1 MLRNISKSF
10 LLFFLLILF
19 MSQGVFAGGSKET
32 GINADG
38 TSSVSNVKKAVAI
51 KWITVDENGNVE
63 RINASGTTNLVP
75 PLDAIGAEYVDASGN
90 VVLTEYFETDEVWL
104 GNWINYIS
112 SAMNQVVFRIAL
124 AIHPFP
130 NTMFSLYGLD
140 LGVTEAGTVSLT
152 MKPDAK
158 SFNNFE
164 TKQLLISN
172 QYYTT
177 PRTIKTESGTTT
189 DTYVPMAESRSKTA
203 DAPLQKQKWGL
214 VTMLF
219 VACFV
224 AEILFTAIFGYA
236 TGSSEEGGASLLKN
250 IAKKCAV
257 TLVLFVLVSALP
269 FLLEAFRYGL
279 FKIAYGFYGEVANE
293 YENELAANGYSRENL
308 VNDEGEVTNI
318 FELPGFFL
326 QSMKSFF
333 AKSGSSLVKNSL
345 SNYMAGST
353 GDGKDQSLLTHCVTW
368 VLSLIFRFVMF
379 VMILKCAIHIA
390 KNILEVYIL
399 LGLVMILTPF
409 AVFTP
414 MKTLGAK
421 CIMSLV
427 SNVIEC
433 FIILVIIL
441 TVIPAVKMTTV
452 SMLAM
457 INSLSSAGTY
467 KESIDYTAQNDSG
480 IFVDNPFGITENKL
494 NFIAGDGFVMA
505 ICSLG
510 SKGDKVAFTYSPQYP
525 EGNKSMTEIKR
536 AEGVKFEI
544 NFSEASIV
552 ADLVPGGK
560 VKVDAWDK
568 GLKAKI
574 SVKDG
579 KLYEGDNTS
588 SYDVF
593 KDSGLLKMIAT
604 SVWWYGGFVPAI
616 MKNETFNA
624 QRALGKAMTH
634 FWELNKTDNCA
645 NLEKELY
652 ALTMFNDNAPRYT
665 GQGYAQYQIKTCN
678 VQRNSS
684 GVGPYVMTAT
694 TDSVT
699 ALMFLQFTLIFMSMF
714 LPCYFVQQSTHI
726 TNSLLNG
733 TAGLE
738 SLANATSDVIGRTS
752 RGIQRAAG
760 GLVSGIGNI
769 ARGINTHNSNT
780 SQTSQANAAQRTA
793 DATSAMLDMMRQGN
807 GNNSSS

>member
-1 MLRNISKSF
+1 MLRNISKPV
-10 LLFFLLILF
+10 LLFFLLVLLV
-19 MSQGVFAGGSKET
+19 SQGVFANGAKET
-32 GINADG
+32 GMNANG
-38 TSSVSNVKKAVAI
+38 TSSVENVKKAVAV
-51 KWITVDENGNVE
+51 KWISVDENGNIE
-63 RINASGTTNLVP
+63 KIDETGTTNLVP
-75 PLDAIGAEYVDASGN
+75 PLNAIGVEYIDASGN

-104 GNWINYIS
+104 GNWINYIA

-130 NTMFSLYGLD
+130 NTMFSLYGLN
-140 LGVTEAGTVSLT
+140 LGVTKAGTVSLA

-158 SFNNFE
+158 SFNTFE

-177 PRTIKTESGTTT
+177 SRTVKTEAGTTT
-189 DTYVPMAESRSKTA
+189 DTYVPMAESRAT
-203 DAPLQKQKWGL
+203 DAPLQKQKWSL

-279 FKIAYGFYGEVANE
+279 FKIAYGFYGEVANG
-293 YENELAANGYSRENL
+293 YENELAARGYSRENL
-308 VNDEGEVTNI
+308 VNDAGEVTNI

-333 AKSGSSLVKNSL
+333 AKSGSSLIKNSL

-353 GDGKDQSLLTHCVTW
+353 GEGKSQSLITYCLTW
-368 VLSLIFRFVMF
+368 LLSLIFRFVMF

-433 FIILVIIL
+433 FIILVVIL
-441 TVIPAVKMTTV
+441 TVIPAVKMSTV
-452 SMLAM
+452 SMIAM
-457 INSLSSAGTY
+457 TNSLSKAGTY
-467 KESIDYTAQNDSG
+467 KASIDYTTIVSNGPVGD
-480 IFVDNPFGITENKL
+480 ENKL
-494 NFIAGDGFVMA
+494 NFIAANDFVMA
-505 ICSLG
+505 ICTLG
-510 SKGDKVAFTYSPQYP
+510 TKGDKIAFTYSPQYP

-544 NFSEASIV
+544 NFSEVSTV
-552 ADLVPGGK
+552 KELVSGGK

-568 GLKAKI
+568 GLQAKI

-579 KLYEGDNTS
+579 KLYEGDNKEN
-588 SYDVF
+588 YDVF
-593 KDSGLLKMIAT
+593 KNSSLLKMIAN
-604 SVWWYGGFVPAI
+604 SVWCDGGFNAGVMGENFDAQNALDNTT
-616 MKNETFNA
+616 KYFRALNET
-624 QRALGKAMTH
+624 
-634 FWELNKTDNCA
+634 DNYES
-645 NLEKELY
+645 LERELY
-652 ALTMFNDNAPRYT
+652 ALTMIDDDAKRVYNQYSQYIVYT
-665 GQGYAQYQIKTCN
+665 CDVTNISDPK
-678 VQRNSS
+678 
-684 GVGPYVMTAT
+684 PYVMTAT
-694 TDSVT
+694 TENVT

-738 SLANATSDVIGRTS
+738 SLANATSDVIGKTS

-760 GLVSGIGNI
+760 GLVSGVGNI

-780 SQTSQANAAQRTA
+780 SQASQANAAQRTA

>member
-1 MLRNISKSF
+1 MQGKMWKTF
-10 LLFFLLILF
+10 LLFFLLILLV
-19 MSQGVFAGGSKET
+19 SQGVFAGGSKET

-38 TSSVSNVKKAVAI
+38 TSSVSNVKKAVSL

-63 RINASGTTNLVP
+63 RIDASGTTNQVP
-75 PLDAIGAEYVDASGN
+75 PLDAVGAEYLDSNGK

-112 SAMNQVVFRIAL
+112 NAMNQVVFRIAL

-130 NTMFSLYGLD
+130 NTMFNLYNLN
-140 LGVTEAGTVSLT
+140 LYLSAAGTVDLV
-152 MKPDAK
+152 MNPDSEK
-158 SFNNFE
+158 FNNFK
-164 TKQLLISN
+164 TDKLLISN
-172 QYYTT
+172 QYYTAT
-177 PRTIKTESGTTT
+177 SREIKTQTGMTT
-189 DTYVPMAESRSKTA
+189 DAYVPMAENNDNTK
-203 DAPLQKQKWGL
+203 DAPLQKQKWSL

-279 FKIAYGFYGEVANE
+279 FKIAYGFYGEAANG
-293 YENELAANGYSRENL
+293 YEQELAAGGYSRENL
-308 VNDEGEVTNI
+308 VNDAGEVTNI

-333 AKSGSSLVKNSL
+333 AKSGSSLIKNSL

-353 GDGKDQSLLTHCVTW
+353 GEGKSQSLITYCLTW
-368 VLSLIFRFVMF
+368 LLSLIFRFVMF

-427 SNVIEC
+427 SNVVEC
-433 FIILVIIL
+433 FIILVVIL

-457 INSLSSAGTY
+457 INNLSSAGTY
-467 KESIDYTAQNDSG
+467 MESIDYTIQYPNEG
-480 IFVDNPFGITENKL
+480 VETEQKL

-505 ICSLG
+505 ICTLG
-510 SKGDKVAFTYSPQYP
+510 SKGDKIAFTYSPQYP
-525 EGNKSMTEIKR
+525 TGNESMTEIKR

-544 NFSEASIV
+544 NFSEASHV
-552 ADLVPGGK
+552 EDLNPEKTEK
-560 VKVDAWDK
+560 VKVDVW
-568 GLKAKI
+568 
-574 SVKDG
+574 
-579 KLYEGDNTS
+579 
-588 SYDVF
+588 
-593 KDSGLLKMIAT
+593 DSGLKEKIQVKNGWLFNDDNSLGYNVFKNNGMLRMIAV
-604 SVWWYGGFVPAI
+604 SLWNNGFRTMESESFDA
-616 MKNETFNA
+616 KD
-624 QRALGKAMTH
+624 ALGKAITY
-634 FWELNKTDNCA
+634 FWTNNARDNFV
-645 NLEKELY
+645 NLRMELY
-652 ALTMFNDNAPRYT
+652 SLAVIMEGSTNRTEINA
-665 GQGYAQYQIKTCN
+665 QGCPSVERKGP
-678 VQRNSS
+678 

-694 TDSVT
+694 TEQAT

-752 RGIQRAAG
+752 RGIQRVAG
-760 GLVSGIGNI
+760 GLVSGVGNI

-780 SQTSQANAAQRTA
+780 SQASQANAAQRTA

>member
-1 MLRNISKSF
+1 MLRNISKLV
-10 LLFFLLILF
+10 LLFFLLLLLV
-19 MSQGVFAGGSKET
+19 SQGVFANGSKET
-32 GINADG
+32 GINANG
-38 TSSVSNVKKAVAI
+38 TSSVANVKKAVSL
-51 KWITVDENGNVE
+51 KWITVDENGNVNKIDE
-63 RINASGTTNLVP
+63 KGTTNLVP

-124 AIHPFP
+124 ALHPFP

-140 LGVTEAGTVSLT
+140 LGVTAAGTVSLT
-152 MKPDAK
+152 MKPDAD
-158 SFNNFE
+158 SFNDFNI
-164 TKQLLISN
+164 KQLLISN

-177 PRTIKTESGTTT
+177 SRAIKTADGMQGG
-189 DTYVPMAESRSKTA
+189 YVPMAESNSST
-203 DAPLQKQKWGL
+203 DPSPLQKQKWSL

-219 VACFV
+219 VSCFV
-224 AEILFTAIFGYA
+224 AEILFTAIYGYA

-279 FKIAYGFYGEVANE
+279 FKIAYGFYGEAANG
-293 YENELAANGYSRENL
+293 YENELAARGYSRENL
-308 VNDEGEVTNI
+308 VNDAGEVTNI

-333 AKSGSSLVKNSL
+333 AKSGSSLIKNSL

-353 GDGKDQSLLTHCVTW
+353 GEGKSQSLITHCVTW
-368 VLSLIFRFVMF
+368 ILSLIFRFVMF

-421 CIMSLV
+421 CIMSLI

-433 FIILVIIL
+433 FIILVVSV
-441 TVIPAVKMTTV
+441 TGIPAVDMTTV

-457 INSLSSAGTY
+457 ITTRSSARTY
-467 KESIDYTAQNDSG
+467 KEWTYYTTIISDPWGTN
-480 IFVDNPFGITENKL
+480 NKR
-494 NFIAGDGFVMA
+494 NFIAANDFVMA

-510 SKGDKVAFTYSPQYP
+510 TKGDKVAFTYSPLYP

-544 NFSEASIV
+544 NFSEVSTV
-552 ADLVPGGK
+552 EELVSGGK

-568 GLKAKI
+568 GLEAKI

-579 KLYEGDNTS
+579 KLYEGDNKK
-588 SYDVF
+588 SYDIF
-593 KDSGLLKMIAT
+593 KNSSLLKMIAT
-604 SVWWYGGFVPAI
+604 SVWEGGFKKDVMGEDFQTQA
-616 MKNETFNA
+616 
-624 QRALGKAMTH
+624 ALEKATKY
-634 FWELNKTDNCA
+634 FWLLNDTDN
-645 NLEKELY
+645 NDSLERELY
-652 ALTMFNDNAPRYT
+652 ALTMIDDDARRVYT
-665 GQGYAQYQIKTCN
+665 QYSQYIVYTCN
-678 VQRNSS
+678 IKKTSDVA
-684 GVGPYVMTAT
+684 PYVMTAT

-760 GLVSGIGNI
+760 GLVSGVGNI

-780 SQTSQANAAQRTA
+780 SQASQANAAQRTA

>member
-1 MLRNISKSF
+1 MPRNISKTV

-19 MSQGVFAGGSKET
+19 VSQGVFAGGAKET
-32 GINADG
+32 GFNADG
-38 TSSVSNVKKAVAI
+38 TSSVANVKKAVAI
-51 KWITVDENGNVE
+51 KWITMDENGNVNKIDE
-63 RINASGTTNLVP
+63 EGTTNLVP

-140 LGVTEAGTVSLT
+140 LGVTAAGTVSLT

-158 SFNNFE
+158 SFNDFNI
-164 TKQLLISN
+164 KQLLISN

-177 PRTIKTESGTTT
+177 DRTVKTEGGTTT

-203 DAPLQKQKWGL
+203 DAPAPLQKQKWSL

-279 FKIAYGFYGEVANE
+279 FKIAYVFYGEAANE
-293 YENELAANGYSRENL
+293 YENELAAGGYSRENL
-308 VNDEGEVTNI
+308 VNDAGEVTNI

-353 GDGKDQSLLTHCVTW
+353 AEGKSQSLITHCVTW
-368 VLSLIFRFVMF
+368 ILSLIFRFVMF

-421 CIMSLV
+421 CIMSLI

-457 INSLSSAGTY
+457 INNLSSAGTY
-467 KESIDYTAQNDSG
+467 KESIDYTTMGSNYPIGD
-480 IFVDNPFGITENKL
+480 ENKL

-544 NFSEASIV
+544 NFSEASMV
-552 ADLVPGGK
+552 EHLVSGPGGK

-579 KLYEGDNTS
+579 KLYEGDNTT

-604 SVWWYGGFVPAI
+604 SVWWYGGFVPEN
-616 MKNETFNA
+616 MKSETFNV
-624 QRALGKAMTH
+624 QDALRKSMTH
-634 FWELNKTDNCA
+634 FWELNKIDNRA

-652 ALTMFNDNAPRYT
+652 ALTMFNDNAPQYT
-665 GQGYAQYQIKTCN
+665 SQSYAQYKIKTCN
-678 VQRNSS
+678 VQRNSP

-760 GLVSGIGNI
+760 GLVSGVGNI

-780 SQTSQANAAQRTA
+780 SQASQANAAQRTA

>member
-1 MLRNISKSF
+1 MLRNISKPV

-19 MSQGVFAGGSKET
+19 VSQGIFAGGSKET
-32 GINADG
+32 GINANG
-38 TSSVSNVKKAVAI
+38 TSSVANVKKAVSL
-51 KWITVDENGNVE
+51 KWITVDENGNVNKIDE
-63 RINASGTTNLVP
+63 KGTTNLVP

-124 AIHPFP
+124 ALHPFP

-140 LGVTEAGTVSLT
+140 LGVTAAGTVSLT

-177 PRTIKTESGTTT
+177 SRDIKTADGMQGG
-189 DTYVPMAESRSKTA
+189 YVPMAESNSST
-203 DAPLQKQKWGL
+203 DPSPLQKQKWSL

-219 VACFV
+219 VSCFV
-224 AEILFTAIFGYA
+224 AEILFTAIYGYA

-279 FKIAYGFYGEVANE
+279 FKIAYGFYGEAANG
-293 YENELAANGYSRENL
+293 YENELAKNGYSRENL
-308 VNDEGEVTNI
+308 VNDVGEVTNI

-333 AKSGSSLVKNSL
+333 AKSGSSLIKNSL

-353 GDGKDQSLLTHCVTW
+353 GEGKSQSLITHCVTW
-368 VLSLIFRFVMF
+368 ILSLIFRFVMF

-467 KESIDYTAQNDSG
+467 KESTDYTTIISDPVGTN
-480 IFVDNPFGITENKL
+480 NKL
-494 NFIAGDGFVMA
+494 NFIAANDFVMA

-510 SKGDKVAFTYSPQYP
+510 TKGDKIAFTYSPLYP

-544 NFSEASIV
+544 NFSEVSTV
-552 ADLVPGGK
+552 EELVSGGK

-568 GLKAKI
+568 GLEAKI

-579 KLYEGDNTS
+579 KLYEGDNKK
-588 SYDVF
+588 SYDIF
-593 KDSGLLKMIAT
+593 KNSSLLKMIAT
-604 SVWWYGGFVPAI
+604 SVWEGGFKKDVMGEDFKTQA
-616 MKNETFNA
+616 
-624 QRALGKAMTH
+624 ALEKATKY
-634 FWELNKTDNCA
+634 FWLLNDTDN
-645 NLEKELY
+645 NDSLERELY
-652 ALTMFNDNAPRYT
+652 ALTMIDDDARRVYT
-665 GQGYAQYQIKTCN
+665 QYSQYIVYTCN
-678 VQRNSS
+678 IKKTSDVA
-684 GVGPYVMTAT
+684 PYVMTAT

-760 GLVSGIGNI
+760 GLVSGVGNI

-780 SQTSQANAAQRTA
+780 SQASQANAAQRTA

>member
-19 MSQGVFAGGSKET
+19 VSQGVFAGGSKET

-51 KWITVDENGNVE
+51 KWISVDENGNV
-63 RINASGTTNLVP
+63 IKTDASGTTNLVP

-140 LGVTEAGTVSLT
+140 LGVTDAGTVSLT
-152 MKPDAK
+152 MKPDAN
-158 SFNNFE
+158 SFNNFN

-177 PRTIKTESGTTT
+177 DRAVQTKSGMTGG
-189 DTYVPMAESRSKTA
+189 YVPMAEDSSSTT
-203 DAPLQKQKWGL
+203 DARLQKQKWSL

-279 FKIAYGFYGEVANE
+279 FKIAYAFYGEVANG

-333 AKSGSSLVKNSL
+333 AKSGSSLIKNSL
-345 SNYMAGST
+345 SNYMEGST
-353 GDGKDQSLLTHCVTW
+353 GEGKSQSLITHCVTW
-368 VLSLIFRFVMF
+368 ILSLIFRFVMF

-421 CIMSLV
+421 CIMSLI

-467 KESIDYTAQNDSG
+467 KESIDYTAQNDFG

-544 NFSEASIV
+544 NFSGASMV
-552 ADLVPGGK
+552 EELVPDN

-579 KLYEGDNTS
+579 KLYEGDSTS

-604 SVWWYGGFVPAI
+604 SVWWNGGFVPEI
-616 MKNETFNA
+616 MKNETFKV
-624 QRALGKAMTH
+624 QDALKNAMTH

-738 SLANATSDVIGRTS
+738 SLANATSDVIGKTS

-760 GLVSGIGNI
+760 AGVSLIGNI
-769 ARGINTHNSNT
+769 ARGVNNHNQNTT
-780 SQTSQANAAQRTA
+780 QAAQANAAQRTA

>member
-1 MLRNISKSF
+1 MLRNISKPV

-19 MSQGVFAGGSKET
+19 VSQGVFAGGSKET
-32 GINADG
+32 GINANG
-38 TSSVSNVKKAVAI
+38 TSSVANVKKAVSL
-51 KWITVDENGNVE
+51 KWITVDENGNVNKIDE
-63 RINASGTTNLVP
+63 KSTTNLVP

-124 AIHPFP
+124 ALHPFP

-140 LGVTEAGTVSLT
+140 LGVTAAGTVSLT

-177 PRTIKTESGTTT
+177 SRDIKTADGMQGG
-189 DTYVPMAESRSKTA
+189 YVPMAESNSST
-203 DAPLQKQKWGL
+203 DPSPLQKQKWSL

-219 VACFV
+219 VSCFV
-224 AEILFTAIFGYA
+224 AEILFTAIYGYA

-279 FKIAYGFYGEVANE
+279 FKIAYGFYGEAANG
-293 YENELAANGYSRENL
+293 YENELTKNGYSRENL
-308 VNDEGEVTNI
+308 VNDVGEVTNI

-333 AKSGSSLVKNSL
+333 AKSGSSLIKNSL

-353 GDGKDQSLLTHCVTW
+353 GEGKSQSLITHCVTW
-368 VLSLIFRFVMF
+368 ILSLIFRFVMF

-421 CIMSLV
+421 CIMSLI

-467 KESIDYTAQNDSG
+467 KESIDYTTMGSNYPIGD
-480 IFVDNPFGITENKL
+480 ENKL

-544 NFSEASIV
+544 NFSEASMV
-552 ADLVPGGK
+552 EDLVPGGK

-604 SVWWYGGFVPAI
+604 SVWWYGGFVPGI
-616 MKNETFNA
+616 MKNETFNV
-624 QRALGKAMTH
+624 QTALGKAMTH

-652 ALTMFNDNAPRYT
+652 ALTMFNDNAPKYT
-665 GQGYAQYQIKTCN
+665 SQSYAQYKIKTCN

-684 GVGPYVMTAT
+684 GVKEYVMTAT

-760 GLVSGIGNI
+760 GLVSGVGNI

-780 SQTSQANAAQRTA
+780 SQASQANAAQRTA

>member
-1 MLRNISKSF
+1 MLRNISKPV

-19 MSQGVFAGGSKET
+19 VSQGIFAGGSKET
-32 GINADG
+32 GINANG
-38 TSSVSNVKKAVAI
+38 TSSVANVKKAVSL
-51 KWITVDENGNVE
+51 KWITVDENGNVNKIDE
-63 RINASGTTNLVP
+63 KGTTNLVP

-124 AIHPFP
+124 ALHPFP

-140 LGVTEAGTVSLT
+140 LGVTAAGTVSLT

-177 PRTIKTESGTTT
+177 SRDIKTADGMQGG
-189 DTYVPMAESRSKTA
+189 YVPMAESNSST
-203 DAPLQKQKWGL
+203 DPSPLQKQKWSL

-219 VACFV
+219 VSCFV
-224 AEILFTAIFGYA
+224 AEILFTAIYGYA

-279 FKIAYGFYGEVANE
+279 FKIAYGFYGEAANG
-293 YENELAANGYSRENL
+293 YENELAKNGYSRENL
-308 VNDEGEVTNI
+308 VNDVGEVTNI

-333 AKSGSSLVKNSL
+333 AKSGSSLIKNSL

-353 GDGKDQSLLTHCVTW
+353 GEGKSQSLITHCVTW
-368 VLSLIFRFVMF
+368 ILSLIFRFVMF

-467 KESIDYTAQNDSG
+467 KESTDYTTIISDPVGTN
-480 IFVDNPFGITENKL
+480 NKL
-494 NFIAGDGFVMA
+494 NFIAANDFVMA

-510 SKGDKVAFTYSPQYP
+510 TKGDKIAFTYSPLYP

-544 NFSEASIV
+544 NFSEVSTV
-552 ADLVPGGK
+552 EELVSGGK

-568 GLKAKI
+568 GLEAKI

-579 KLYEGDNTS
+579 KLYEGDNKK
-588 SYDVF
+588 SYDIF
-593 KDSGLLKMIAT
+593 KNSSLLKMIAT
-604 SVWWYGGFVPAI
+604 SVWEGGFKKDVMGEDFKTQA
-616 MKNETFNA
+616 
-624 QRALGKAMTH
+624 ALEKATKY
-634 FWELNKTDNCA
+634 FWLLNDTDN
-645 NLEKELY
+645 NDSLERELY
-652 ALTMFNDNAPRYT
+652 ALTMIDDDARRVYT
-665 GQGYAQYQIKTCN
+665 QYSQYIVYTCN
-678 VQRNSS
+678 IKKTSDVA
-684 GVGPYVMTAT
+684 PYVMTAT

-738 SLANATSDVIGRTS
+738 SLANATSDVIGKTS

-760 GLVSGIGNI
+760 GLVSGVGNI

-780 SQTSQANAAQRTA
+780 SQASQANAAQRTA

>member
-1 MLRNISKSF
+1 MLRNISKPV
-10 LLFFLLILF
+10 LLFFLLVLLV
-19 MSQGVFAGGSKET
+19 SQGVFANGAKET
-32 GINADG
+32 GMNANG
-38 TSSVSNVKKAVAI
+38 TSSVENVKKAVSL

-63 RINASGTTNLVP
+63 RIDASGTTNQVP

-140 LGVTEAGTVSLT
+140 LGVTDAGTVSLT

-158 SFNNFE
+158 SFNKFE

-172 QYYTT
+172 QYYDTS
-177 PRTIKTESGTTT
+177 RAIKTADGMQGG
-189 DTYVPMAESRSKTA
+189 YVPMAESNSSTA
-203 DAPLQKQKWGL
+203 PSPLQKQKWSL

-219 VACFV
+219 VSCFV
-224 AEILFTAIFGYA
+224 AEILFTAIYGYA

-279 FKIAYGFYGEVANE
+279 FKIAYVFYGEAANG
-293 YENELAANGYSRENL
+293 YENELAARGYSRENL
-308 VNDEGEVTNI
+308 VNDVGEVTNI

-333 AKSGSSLVKNSL
+333 AKSGSSLIKNSL

-353 GDGKDQSLLTHCVTW
+353 GEGKSQSLITHCVTW
-368 VLSLIFRFVMF
+368 ILSLIFRFVMF

-457 INSLSSAGTY
+457 INSLSSVGTY

-544 NFSEASIV
+544 NFSGASSV
-552 ADLVPGGK
+552 DDLVPGGK
-560 VKVDAWDK
+560 VNVDAWDK

-604 SVWWYGGFVPAI
+604 SVWYYGGFVPEI
-616 MKNETFNA
+616 MKNETFNV
-624 QRALGKAMTH
+624 QDALKNAMTH

-752 RGIQRAAG
+752 RGIQRAAS
-760 GLVSGIGNI
+760 GLVSGVGNI

-780 SQTSQANAAQRTA
+780 SQASQANAAQRTA

>member
-1 MLRNISKSF
+1 MLRNISKPV

-19 MSQGVFAGGSKET
+19 VSQGVFAGGSKET
-32 GINADG
+32 GINANG
-38 TSSVSNVKKAVAI
+38 TSSVANVKKAVSL
-51 KWITVDENGNVE
+51 KWITVDGNGNVNKIDE
-63 RINASGTTNLVP
+63 KGTTNLVP

-124 AIHPFP
+124 ALHPFP

-140 LGVTEAGTVSLT
+140 LGVTAAGTVSLT

-177 PRTIKTESGTTT
+177 SRAIKTADGMQGG
-189 DTYVPMAESRSKTA
+189 YVPMAESNSST
-203 DAPLQKQKWGL
+203 DPSPLQKQKWSL

-219 VACFV
+219 VSCFV
-224 AEILFTAIFGYA
+224 AEILFTAIYGYA

-279 FKIAYGFYGEVANE
+279 FKIAYGFYGEAANG
-293 YENELAANGYSRENL
+293 YENELAARGYSRENL
-308 VNDEGEVTNI
+308 VNDAGEVTNI

-333 AKSGSSLVKNSL
+333 AKSGSSLIKNSL

-353 GDGKDQSLLTHCVTW
+353 GEGKSQSLITHCVTW
-368 VLSLIFRFVMF
+368 ILSLIFRFVMF

-421 CIMSLV
+421 CIMSLI

-467 KESIDYTAQNDSG
+467 KESIDYTTMVSNYPIGD
-480 IFVDNPFGITENKL
+480 ENKL

-544 NFSEASIV
+544 NFSEASMV
-552 ADLVPGGK
+552 EDLVPGGK

-604 SVWWYGGFVPAI
+604 SVWWYGGFVPGI
-616 MKNETFNA
+616 MKNETFNV
-624 QRALGKAMTH
+624 QTALGKAMTH
-634 FWELNKTDNCA
+634 FWELNETDNCA

-652 ALTMFNDNAPRYT
+652 ALTMFNDNAPKYT
-665 GQGYAQYQIKTCN
+665 SQSYAQYKIKTCN

-684 GVGPYVMTAT
+684 GVKEYVMTAT

-760 GLVSGIGNI
+760 GLVSGVGNI

-780 SQTSQANAAQRTA
+780 SQASQANAAQRTA

>member
-1 MLRNISKSF
+1 MLRNISKPV

-19 MSQGVFAGGSKET
+19 VSQGVFAGGSKET
-32 GINADG
+32 GINANG
-38 TSSVSNVKKAVAI
+38 TSSVANVKKAVSL
-51 KWITVDENGNVE
+51 KWITVDENGNVNKIDE
-63 RINASGTTNLVP
+63 KGTTNLVP

-104 GNWINYIS
+104 GNWINYLS

-124 AIHPFP
+124 ALHPFP

-140 LGVTEAGTVSLT
+140 LGVTAAGTVSLT

-177 PRTIKTESGTTT
+177 SRDIKTADGMQGG
-189 DTYVPMAESRSKTA
+189 YVPMAESNSST
-203 DAPLQKQKWGL
+203 DPSPLQKQKWSL

-219 VACFV
+219 VSCFV
-224 AEILFTAIFGYA
+224 AEILFTAIYGYA

-279 FKIAYGFYGEVANE
+279 FKIAYGFYGEAANG
-293 YENELAANGYSRENL
+293 YENELAKNGYSRENL
-308 VNDEGEVTNI
+308 VNDVGEVTNI

-333 AKSGSSLVKNSL
+333 AKSGSSLIKNSL

-353 GDGKDQSLLTHCVTW
+353 GEEKSQSLITHCVTW
-368 VLSLIFRFVMF
+368 ILSLIFRFVMF

-433 FIILVIIL
+433 FIILVVIL

-467 KESIDYTAQNDSG
+467 KESTDYTTIISDPLGTN
-480 IFVDNPFGITENKL
+480 NKL
-494 NFIAGDGFVMA
+494 NFIAANDFVMA

-510 SKGDKVAFTYSPQYP
+510 TKGDKVAFTYSPLYP

-544 NFSEASIV
+544 NFSEVSTV
-552 ADLVPGGK
+552 EELVSGGK

-568 GLKAKI
+568 GLEAKI

-579 KLYEGDNTS
+579 KLYEGDNKK
-588 SYDVF
+588 SYDIF
-593 KDSGLLKMIAT
+593 KNSSLLKMIAT
-604 SVWWYGGFVPAI
+604 SVWEGGFKKDVMGEDFKTQA
-616 MKNETFNA
+616 
-624 QRALGKAMTH
+624 ALEEATKY
-634 FWELNKTDNCA
+634 FWLLNDTDNND
-645 NLEKELY
+645 NLERELY
-652 ALTMFNDNAPRYT
+652 ALTMIDDDARRVYT
-665 GQGYAQYQIKTCN
+665 QYSQYIVYTCN
-678 VQRNSS
+678 IKKTSDVA
-684 GVGPYVMTAT
+684 PYVMTAT

-760 GLVSGIGNI
+760 GLVSGVGNI

-780 SQTSQANAAQRTA
+780 SQASQANAAQRTA

>member
-1 MLRNISKSF
+1 MLRNISKPV

-19 MSQGVFAGGSKET
+19 VSQGVFAGGSKET

-51 KWITVDENGNVE
+51 KWISVDENGNVNK
-63 RINASGTTNLVP
+63 INEEGTTNLVP

-90 VVLTEYFETDEVWL
+90 IVLTEYFETDEVWL

-124 AIHPFP
+124 AIHHFP

-140 LGVTEAGTVSLT
+140 LGVTAAGTVSLT
-152 MKPDAK
+152 MKPDAD
-158 SFNNFE
+158 SFNDFNI
-164 TKQLLISN
+164 KQLLISN

-177 PRTIKTESGTTT
+177 SRAIKTADDMQGG
-189 DTYVPMAESRSKTA
+189 YVPMAESNSST
-203 DAPLQKQKWGL
+203 DPSPLQKQKWSL

-219 VACFV
+219 VSCFV
-224 AEILFTAIFGYA
+224 AEILFTAIYGYA

-279 FKIAYGFYGEVANE
+279 FKIAYGFYGEAANG
-293 YENELAANGYSRENL
+293 YENELAARGYSRENL
-308 VNDEGEVTNI
+308 VNDAGEVTNI

-333 AKSGSSLVKNSL
+333 AKSGSSLIKNSL

-353 GDGKDQSLLTHCVTW
+353 GEGKSQSLITHCVTW
-368 VLSLIFRFVMF
+368 ILSLIFRFVMF

-421 CIMSLV
+421 CIMSLI

-467 KESIDYTAQNDSG
+467 KESIDYTTMGSNYPIGD
-480 IFVDNPFGITENKL
+480 ENKL

-510 SKGDKVAFTYSPQYP
+510 SKGDKIAFTYSPQYP

-544 NFSEASIV
+544 NFSEASMV
-552 ADLVPGGK
+552 EDLVPGGK

-604 SVWWYGGFVPAI
+604 SVWWYGGFVPGI
-616 MKNETFNA
+616 MKNETFNV
-624 QRALGKAMTH
+624 QTALGKAMTH
-634 FWELNKTDNCA
+634 FWELNETDNCA

-652 ALTMFNDNAPRYT
+652 ALTMFNDNAPKYT
-665 GQGYAQYQIKTCN
+665 SQSYAQYKIKTCN

-684 GVGPYVMTAT
+684 GVKEYVMTAT

-760 GLVSGIGNI
+760 GLVSGVGNI

-780 SQTSQANAAQRTA
+780 SQASQANAAQRTA

>member
-1 MLRNISKSF
+1 MLRNISKPV

-19 MSQGVFAGGSKET
+19 VSQGVFAGGSKET

-51 KWITVDENGNVE
+51 KWISVDENGNVNK
-63 RINASGTTNLVP
+63 INEEGTTNLVP

-90 VVLTEYFETDEVWL
+90 IVLTEYFETDEVWL

-140 LGVTEAGTVSLT
+140 LGVTAAGTVSLT
-152 MKPDAK
+152 MKPDAD
-158 SFNNFE
+158 SFNDFNI
-164 TKQLLISN
+164 KQLLISN

-177 PRTIKTESGTTT
+177 SRAIKTADGMQGG
-189 DTYVPMAESRSKTA
+189 YVPMAESNSST
-203 DAPLQKQKWGL
+203 DQSPLQKQKWSL

-219 VACFV
+219 VSCFV
-224 AEILFTAIFGYA
+224 AEILFTAIYGYA

-279 FKIAYGFYGEVANE
+279 FKIAYGFYGEAANG
-293 YENELAANGYSRENL
+293 YENELAARGYSRENL
-308 VNDEGEVTNI
+308 VNDAGEVTNI

-333 AKSGSSLVKNSL
+333 AKSGSSLIKNSL

-353 GDGKDQSLLTHCVTW
+353 GEGKSQSLITHCVTW
-368 VLSLIFRFVMF
+368 ILSLIFRFVMF

-421 CIMSLV
+421 CIMSLI

-467 KESIDYTAQNDSG
+467 KESIDYTTMVSNDPIG
-480 IFVDNPFGITENKL
+480 DENKL

-544 NFSEASIV
+544 NFSEASMV
-552 ADLVPGGK
+552 EDLVPGGK
-560 VKVDAWDK
+560 VNVDAWDK

-604 SVWWYGGFVPAI
+604 SVWWYGGFVPEI
-616 MKNETFNA
+616 MKNETFNV
-624 QRALGKAMTH
+624 QTALGKAMTH
-634 FWELNKTDNCA
+634 FWELNETDNCA

-652 ALTMFNDNAPRYT
+652 ALTMFNDNAPKYT
-665 GQGYAQYQIKTCN
+665 SQSYAQYKIKTCN

-684 GVGPYVMTAT
+684 GVKEYVMTAT

-760 GLVSGIGNI
+760 GLVSGVGNI

-780 SQTSQANAAQRTA
+780 SQASQANAAQRTA

>member
-1 MLRNISKSF
+1 MLRNISKPV

-19 MSQGVFAGGSKET
+19 VSQGVFAGGSKET

-51 KWITVDENGNVE
+51 KWISVDENGNVNK
-63 RINASGTTNLVP
+63 INEEGTTNLVP

-90 VVLTEYFETDEVWL
+90 IVLTEYFETDEVWL

-140 LGVTEAGTVSLT
+140 LGVTAAGTVSLT
-152 MKPDAK
+152 MKPDAD
-158 SFNNFE
+158 SFNDFNI
-164 TKQLLISN
+164 KQLLISN

-177 PRTIKTESGTTT
+177 SRAIKTADDMQGG
-189 DTYVPMAESRSKTA
+189 YVPMAESNSST
-203 DAPLQKQKWGL
+203 DPSPLQKQKWSL

-219 VACFV
+219 VSCFV
-224 AEILFTAIFGYA
+224 AEILFTAIYGYA

-279 FKIAYGFYGEVANE
+279 FKIAYGFYGEAANG
-293 YENELAANGYSRENL
+293 YENELTARGYSRENL
-308 VNDEGEVTNI
+308 VNDAGEVTNI

-333 AKSGSSLVKNSL
+333 AKSGSSLIKNSL

-353 GDGKDQSLLTHCVTW
+353 GEGKSQSLITHCVTW
-368 VLSLIFRFVMF
+368 ILSLIFRFVMF

-421 CIMSLV
+421 CIMSLI

-467 KESIDYTAQNDSG
+467 KESIDYTTMGSNYPIGD
-480 IFVDNPFGITENKL
+480 ENKL

-510 SKGDKVAFTYSPQYP
+510 SKGDKIAFTYSPQYP

-544 NFSEASIV
+544 NFSEASMV
-552 ADLVPGGK
+552 EDLVPGGK

-604 SVWWYGGFVPAI
+604 SVWWYGGFVPGI
-616 MKNETFNA
+616 MKNETFNV
-624 QRALGKAMTH
+624 QTALGKAMTH
-634 FWELNKTDNCA
+634 FWELNETDNCA

-652 ALTMFNDNAPRYT
+652 ALTMFNDNAPKYT
-665 GQGYAQYQIKTCN
+665 SQSYAQYKIKTCN

-684 GVGPYVMTAT
+684 GVKEYVMTAT

-760 GLVSGIGNI
+760 GLVSGVGNI

-780 SQTSQANAAQRTA
+780 SQASQANAAQRTA

>member
-1 MLRNISKSF
+1 MLRNISKPV

-19 MSQGVFAGGSKET
+19 VSQGVFAGGSKET

-51 KWITVDENGNVE
+51 KWISVDENGNVNK
-63 RINASGTTNLVP
+63 INEEGTTNLVP

-90 VVLTEYFETDEVWL
+90 IVLTEYFETDEVWL

-140 LGVTEAGTVSLT
+140 LGVTAAGTVSLT
-152 MKPDAK
+152 MKPDAD
-158 SFNNFE
+158 SFNDFNI
-164 TKQLLISN
+164 KQLLISN

-177 PRTIKTESGTTT
+177 SRAIKTADDMQGG
-189 DTYVPMAESRSKTA
+189 YVPMAESNSST
-203 DAPLQKQKWGL
+203 DPSPLQKQKWSL

-219 VACFV
+219 VSCFV
-224 AEILFTAIFGYA
+224 AEILFTAIYGYA

-279 FKIAYGFYGEVANE
+279 FKIAYGFYGEAANG
-293 YENELAANGYSRENL
+293 YENELAARGYSRENL
-308 VNDEGEVTNI
+308 VNDAGEVTNI

-333 AKSGSSLVKNSL
+333 AKSGSSLIKNSL

-353 GDGKDQSLLTHCVTW
+353 GEGKSQSLITHCVTW
-368 VLSLIFRFVMF
+368 ILSLIFRFVMF

-421 CIMSLV
+421 CIMSLI

-467 KESIDYTAQNDSG
+467 KESIDYTTMGSNYPIGD
-480 IFVDNPFGITENKL
+480 ENKL

-510 SKGDKVAFTYSPQYP
+510 SKGDKIAFTYSPQYP

-544 NFSEASIV
+544 NFSEASMV
-552 ADLVPGGK
+552 EDLVPGGK

-604 SVWWYGGFVPAI
+604 SVWWYGGFVPGI
-616 MKNETFNA
+616 MKNETFNV
-624 QRALGKAMTH
+624 QTALGKAMTH
-634 FWELNKTDNCA
+634 FWELNETDNCA

-652 ALTMFNDNAPRYT
+652 ALTMFNDNAPKYT
-665 GQGYAQYQIKTCN
+665 SQSYAQYKIKTCN

-684 GVGPYVMTAT
+684 GVKEYVMTAT

-760 GLVSGIGNI
+760 GLVSGVGNI

-780 SQTSQANAAQRTA
+780 SQASQANAAQRTA

>member
-1 MLRNISKSF
+1 MLRNISKPV

-19 MSQGVFAGGSKET
+19 VSQGIFAGGSKET
-32 GINADG
+32 GINANG
-38 TSSVSNVKKAVAI
+38 TSSVANVKKAVSL
-51 KWITVDENGNVE
+51 KWITVDENGNVNKIDE
-63 RINASGTTNLVP
+63 KGTTNLVP

-124 AIHPFP
+124 ALHPFP

-140 LGVTEAGTVSLT
+140 LGVTAAGTVSLT

-177 PRTIKTESGTTT
+177 SRDIKTADGMQGG
-189 DTYVPMAESRSKTA
+189 YVPMAESNSST
-203 DAPLQKQKWGL
+203 DPSPLQKQKWSL

-219 VACFV
+219 VSCFV
-224 AEILFTAIFGYA
+224 AEILFTAIYGYA

-279 FKIAYGFYGEVANE
+279 FKIAYGFYGEAANG
-293 YENELAANGYSRENL
+293 YENELAKNGYSRENL
-308 VNDEGEVTNI
+308 VNDVGEVTNI

-333 AKSGSSLVKNSL
+333 AKSGSSLIKNSL

-353 GDGKDQSLLTHCVTW
+353 GEGKSQSLITHCVTW
-368 VLSLIFRFVMF
+368 ILSLIFRFVMF

-467 KESIDYTAQNDSG
+467 KESTDYTTIISDPVGTN
-480 IFVDNPFGITENKL
+480 NKL
-494 NFIAGDGFVMA
+494 NFIAANDFVMA

-510 SKGDKVAFTYSPQYP
+510 TKGDKIAFTYSPLYP

-544 NFSEASIV
+544 NFSEVSTV
-552 ADLVPGGK
+552 EELVSGGK

-568 GLKAKI
+568 GLEAKI

-579 KLYEGDNTS
+579 KLYEGDNKK
-588 SYDVF
+588 SYDIF
-593 KDSGLLKMIAT
+593 KNSSLLKMIAT
-604 SVWWYGGFVPAI
+604 SVWEGGFKKDVMGEDFKTQA
-616 MKNETFNA
+616 
-624 QRALGKAMTH
+624 ALEKATKY
-634 FWELNKTDNCA
+634 FWLLNDTDN
-645 NLEKELY
+645 NDSLERELY
-652 ALTMFNDNAPRYT
+652 ALTMIDDDARRVYT
-665 GQGYAQYQIKTCN
+665 QYSQYIVYTCN
-678 VQRNSS
+678 IKKTSDVA
-684 GVGPYVMTAT
+684 PYVMTAT

-738 SLANATSDVIGRTS
+738 SLANATSDVIGKTS

-780 SQTSQANAAQRTA
+780 SQASQANAAQRTA

>member
-1 MLRNISKSF
+1 MLRNISKPV

-19 MSQGVFAGGSKET
+19 VSQGVFAGGSKET

-51 KWITVDENGNVE
+51 KWISVDENGNVNK
-63 RINASGTTNLVP
+63 INEEGTTNLVP

-90 VVLTEYFETDEVWL
+90 IVLTEYFETDEVWL

-140 LGVTEAGTVSLT
+140 LGVTAAGTVSLT
-152 MKPDAK
+152 MKPDAD
-158 SFNNFE
+158 SFNDFNI
-164 TKQLLISN
+164 KQLLISN

-177 PRTIKTESGTTT
+177 SRAIKTADGMQGG
-189 DTYVPMAESRSKTA
+189 YVPMAESNSST
-203 DAPLQKQKWGL
+203 DPSPLQKQKWSL

-219 VACFV
+219 VSCFV
-224 AEILFTAIFGYA
+224 AEILFTAIYGYA

-279 FKIAYGFYGEVANE
+279 FKIAYGFYGEAANG
-293 YENELAANGYSRENL
+293 YENELAARGYSRENL
-308 VNDEGEVTNI
+308 VNDAGEVTNI

-333 AKSGSSLVKNSL
+333 AKSGSSLIKNSL

-353 GDGKDQSLLTHCVTW
+353 GEGKSQSLITHCVTW
-368 VLSLIFRFVMF
+368 ILSLIFRFVMF

-421 CIMSLV
+421 CIMSLI

-467 KESIDYTAQNDSG
+467 KESIDYTTMVSNDPIG
-480 IFVDNPFGITENKL
+480 DENKL

-544 NFSEASIV
+544 NFSEASMV
-552 ADLVPGGK
+552 EDLVPGGK
-560 VKVDAWDK
+560 VNVDAWDK

-604 SVWWYGGFVPAI
+604 SVWWYGGFVPEI
-616 MKNETFNA
+616 MKNETFNV
-624 QRALGKAMTH
+624 QTALGKAMTH
-634 FWELNKTDNCA
+634 FWELNETDNCA

-652 ALTMFNDNAPRYT
+652 ALTMFNDNAPKYT
-665 GQGYAQYQIKTCN
+665 SQSYAQYKIKTCN

-684 GVGPYVMTAT
+684 GVKEYVMTAT

-760 GLVSGIGNI
+760 GLVSGVGNI

-780 SQTSQANAAQRTA
+780 SQASQANAAQRTA

>member
-1 MLRNISKSF
+1 MLRNISKPV
-10 LLFFLLILF
+10 LLFFLLLLLV
-19 MSQGVFAGGSKET
+19 SQGVFANGSKET
-32 GINADG
+32 GINANG
-38 TSSVSNVKKAVAI
+38 TSSVANVKKAVSL
-51 KWITVDENGNVE
+51 KWITVDENGNVNK
-63 RINASGTTNLVP
+63 INEEGTTNLVP

-124 AIHPFP
+124 ALHPFP

-140 LGVTEAGTVSLT
+140 LGVTAAGTVSLT

-177 PRTIKTESGTTT
+177 SRDIKTADGMQGG
-189 DTYVPMAESRSKTA
+189 YVPMAESNSST
-203 DAPLQKQKWGL
+203 DPSPLQKQKWGL

-219 VACFV
+219 VSCFV
-224 AEILFTAIFGYA
+224 AEILFTAIYGYA

-279 FKIAYGFYGEVANE
+279 FKIAYGFYGEAANG
-293 YENELAANGYSRENL
+293 YENELAARGYSRENL
-308 VNDEGEVTNI
+308 VNDAGEVTNI

-333 AKSGSSLVKNSL
+333 AKSGSSLIKNSL

-353 GDGKDQSLLTHCVTW
+353 GEGKSQSLITHCVTW
-368 VLSLIFRFVMF
+368 ILSLIFRFVMF

-421 CIMSLV
+421 CIMSLI

-467 KESIDYTAQNDSG
+467 KESIDYTTMVSNGPIGD
-480 IFVDNPFGITENKL
+480 ENKL

-544 NFSEASIV
+544 NFSEASMV
-552 ADLVPGGK
+552 EDLVPGGK

-568 GLKAKI
+568 GLEAKI

-604 SVWWYGGFVPAI
+604 SVWWYGGFVPGI
-616 MKNETFNA
+616 MKNETFNV
-624 QRALGKAMTH
+624 QTALGKAMTH
-634 FWELNKTDNCA
+634 FWELNETDNCA

-652 ALTMFNDNAPRYT
+652 ALTMFNDNAPKYT
-665 GQGYAQYQIKTCN
+665 SQSYAQYKIKTCN

-684 GVGPYVMTAT
+684 GVKEYVMTAT

-760 GLVSGIGNI
+760 GLVSGVGNI

-780 SQTSQANAAQRTA
+780 SQASQANAAQRTA

>member
-1 MLRNISKSF
+1 MQGKVWKTL
-10 LLFFLLILF
+10 LLFSLLLLLA
-19 MSQGVFAGGSKET
+19 SQNVFAGGAKET

-38 TSSVSNVKKAVAI
+38 TSSVSNVKKAVSL

-63 RINASGTTNLVP
+63 RIDASGTTNQVP
-75 PLDAIGAEYVDASGN
+75 PLDAVGAEYLDSNGN

-130 NTMFSLYGLD
+130 NTMFNLYNLN
-140 LGVTEAGTVSLT
+140 LYLSAAGTVDLV
-152 MKPDAK
+152 MNPDSEK
-158 SFNNFE
+158 FNNFK
-164 TKQLLISN
+164 TDKLLISN

-177 PRTIKTESGTTT
+177 SRAVKTESGMTT
-189 DTYVPMAESRSKTA
+189 DTYVPMAESNSSTT
-203 DAPLQKQKWGL
+203 DARLQKQKWSL

-279 FKIAYGFYGEVANE
+279 FKIAYVFYGQVANG
-293 YENELAANGYSRENL
+293 YEQELAAGGYSRENL
-308 VNDEGEVTNI
+308 VNDAGEVTNI

-333 AKSGSSLVKNSL
+333 AKSSSSLVKNSL

-427 SNVIEC
+427 SNVVEC
-433 FIILVIIL
+433 FIILVVIL

-457 INSLSSAGTY
+457 INKLSSAGTY
-467 KESIDYTAQNDSG
+467 MESIDYTIQYPNEG
-480 IFVDNPFGITENKL
+480 VETEQKL

-505 ICSLG
+505 ICTLG
-510 SKGDKVAFTYSPQYP
+510 SKGDKIAFTYSPQYP
-525 EGNKSMTEIKR
+525 TGNESMTEIKR
-536 AEGVKFEI
+536 AEGVKFEV
-544 NFSEASIV
+544 NFSGASHV
-552 ADLVPGGK
+552 EELVPDK
-560 VKVDAWDK
+560 VKVDVWDT
-568 GLKAKI
+568 GLKEKI
-574 SVKDG
+574 RVKDG
-579 KLYEGDNTS
+579 WLLEDDNS
-588 SYDVF
+588 LGYYVF
-593 KDSGLLKMIAT
+593 KGNGMLRMIAV
-604 SVWWYGGFVPAI
+604 SLWNNGFRT
-616 MKNETFNA
+616 MESETFNA
-624 QRALGKAMTH
+624 EDALREAIKY
-634 FWELNKTDNCA
+634 FWTKNARDNFV
-645 NLEKELY
+645 NLRMELY
-652 ALTMFNDNAPRYT
+652 SLAVIYEGSTNRTEINA
-665 GQGYAQYQIKTCN
+665 QGCPSVK
-678 VQRNSS
+678 RNA
-684 GVGPYVMTAT
+684 GVGPYVMTVT
-694 TDSVT
+694 TEQAT

-760 GLVSGIGNI
+760 GLVSGVGNI
-769 ARGINTHNSNT
+769 VRGINTHNSNT
-780 SQTSQANAAQRTA
+780 SQASQANAAQRTA
-793 DATSAMLDMMRQGN
+793 DATSAMLDMMKQGN

>member
-1 MLRNISKSF
+1 MQGKVWKTF
-10 LLFFLLILF
+10 LLFSLLLLLA
-19 MSQGVFAGGSKET
+19 SQNVFAGGAKET

-38 TSSVSNVKKAVAI
+38 TSSVSNVKKAVSL

-63 RINASGTTNLVP
+63 RINASGTTNQVP
-75 PLDAIGAEYVDASGN
+75 PLDAVGAEYVDASGN

-112 SAMNQVVFRIAL
+112 NAMNQVVFRIAL

-130 NTMFSLYGLD
+130 NTMFNLYNLN
-140 LGVTEAGTVSLT
+140 LYLSAAGTVDLV
-152 MKPDAK
+152 MNPDSEK
-158 SFNNFE
+158 FNNFK
-164 TKQLLISN
+164 TDKLLISN
-172 QYYTT
+172 QYYTAT
-177 PRTIKTESGTTT
+177 SREIKTQSGMTT
-189 DTYVPMAESRSKTA
+189 DAYVPMAENNDNTK
-203 DAPLQKQKWGL
+203 DAPLQKQKWSL

-279 FKIAYGFYGEVANE
+279 FKIAYGFYGEAANG
-293 YENELAANGYSRENL
+293 YEQELAAGGYSRENL
-308 VNDEGEVTNI
+308 VNDAGEVTNI

-333 AKSGSSLVKNSL
+333 AKSSSSLIKNSL

-353 GDGKDQSLLTHCVTW
+353 GAGKDQSLLTHCVTW

-427 SNVIEC
+427 SNVVEC
-433 FIILVIIL
+433 FIILVVIL

-457 INSLSSAGTY
+457 INNLSSAGTY
-467 KESIDYTAQNDSG
+467 MESIDYTIQYPNEG
-480 IFVDNPFGITENKL
+480 VETEQKL

-505 ICSLG
+505 ICTLG
-510 SKGDKVAFTYSPQYP
+510 SKGDKIAFTYSPQYP
-525 EGNKSMTEIKR
+525 TGNESMTEIKR

-544 NFSEASIV
+544 NFSEASHV
-552 ADLVPGGK
+552 EDLDPEKPEK
-560 VKVDAWDK
+560 VRVDVWDT
-568 GLKAKI
+568 GLKEKI
-574 SVKDG
+574 QVKNGWLFND
-579 KLYEGDNTS
+579 DNS
-588 SYDVF
+588 LGYYVF
-593 KDSGLLKMIAT
+593 KNNGMLRMIAV
-604 SVWWYGGFVPAI
+604 SLWNNGFRT
-616 MKNETFNA
+616 MESESFNA
-624 QRALGKAMTH
+624 KDALGEAIKY
-634 FWELNKTDNCA
+634 FWTNNARDNFV
-645 NLEKELY
+645 NLRMELY
-652 ALTMFNDNAPRYT
+652 SLAVIMEGSTNRTEINA
-665 GQGYAQYQIKTCN
+665 QGCPSVERK
-678 VQRNSS
+678 SP

-694 TDSVT
+694 TEQAT

-752 RGIQRAAG
+752 RGIQRVAG
-760 GLVSGIGNI
+760 GLVSGVGNI

-780 SQTSQANAAQRTA
+780 SQASQANAAQRTA

>member
-1 MLRNISKSF
+1 MLRNISKPV

-19 MSQGVFAGGSKET
+19 VSQGVFAGGSKET
-32 GINADG
+32 GINANG
-38 TSSVSNVKKAVAI
+38 TSSVANVKKAVSL
-51 KWITVDENGNVE
+51 KWITVDENGNVNKIDE
-63 RINASGTTNLVP
+63 KGTTNLVP

-124 AIHPFP
+124 ALHPFP

-140 LGVTEAGTVSLT
+140 LGVTAAGTVSLT

-177 PRTIKTESGTTT
+177 SRDIKTADGMQGG
-189 DTYVPMAESRSKTA
+189 YVPMAESNSST
-203 DAPLQKQKWGL
+203 DTSPLQKQKWSL

-219 VACFV
+219 VSCFV
-224 AEILFTAIFGYA
+224 AEILFTAIYGYA

-279 FKIAYGFYGEVANE
+279 FKIAYVFYGEAANG
-293 YENELAANGYSRENL
+293 YENELAKNGYSRENL
-308 VNDEGEVTNI
+308 VNDVGEVTNI

-333 AKSGSSLVKNSL
+333 AKSGSSLIKNSL

-353 GDGKDQSLLTHCVTW
+353 GEGKSQSLITHCVTW
-368 VLSLIFRFVMF
+368 ILSLIFRFVMF

-421 CIMSLV
+421 CIMSLI

-467 KESIDYTAQNDSG
+467 KESTDYTTIISDALGTN
-480 IFVDNPFGITENKL
+480 NKL
-494 NFIAGDGFVMA
+494 NFIAANDFVMA

-510 SKGDKVAFTYSPQYP
+510 TKGDKVAFTYSPLYP

-544 NFSEASIV
+544 NFSEVSTV
-552 ADLVPGGK
+552 EELVSGGK

-568 GLKAKI
+568 GLEAKI

-579 KLYEGDNTS
+579 KLYEGDNKK
-588 SYDVF
+588 SYDIF
-593 KDSGLLKMIAT
+593 KNSSLLKMIAT
-604 SVWWYGGFVPAI
+604 SVWEGGFKKDVMGEDFKTQA
-616 MKNETFNA
+616 
-624 QRALGKAMTH
+624 ALEEATKY
-634 FWELNKTDNCA
+634 FWLLNDTDNND
-645 NLEKELY
+645 NLERELY
-652 ALTMFNDNAPRYT
+652 ALTMIDDDARRVYT
-665 GQGYAQYQIKTCN
+665 QYSQYIVYTCN
-678 VQRNSS
+678 IKKTSDVA
-684 GVGPYVMTAT
+684 PYVMTAT

-760 GLVSGIGNI
+760 GLVSGVGNI

-780 SQTSQANAAQRTA
+780 SQASQANAAQRTA

>member
-1 MLRNISKSF
+1 MLRNISKPV

-19 MSQGVFAGGSKET
+19 VSQGVFAGGSKET
-32 GINADG
+32 GINANG
-38 TSSVSNVKKAVAI
+38 TSSVANVKKAVSL
-51 KWITVDENGNVE
+51 KWITVDENGNVNKIDE
-63 RINASGTTNLVP
+63 KGTTNLVP

-124 AIHPFP
+124 ALHPFP

-140 LGVTEAGTVSLT
+140 LGVTAAGTVSLT

-177 PRTIKTESGTTT
+177 SRDIKTADGMQGG
-189 DTYVPMAESRSKTA
+189 YVPMAESNSST
-203 DAPLQKQKWGL
+203 DTSPLQKQKWSL

-219 VACFV
+219 VSCFV
-224 AEILFTAIFGYA
+224 AEILFTAIYGYA

-279 FKIAYGFYGEVANE
+279 FKIAYVFYGEAANG
-293 YENELAANGYSRENL
+293 YENELAKNGYSRENL
-308 VNDEGEVTNI
+308 VNDVGEVTNI

-333 AKSGSSLVKNSL
+333 AKSGSSLIKNSL

-353 GDGKDQSLLTHCVTW
+353 GEGKSQSLITHCVTW
-368 VLSLIFRFVMF
+368 ILSLIFRFVMF

-421 CIMSLV
+421 CIMSLI

-467 KESIDYTAQNDSG
+467 KESTDYTTIISDPLGTN
-480 IFVDNPFGITENKL
+480 NKL
-494 NFIAGDGFVMA
+494 NFIAANDFVMA

-510 SKGDKVAFTYSPQYP
+510 TKGDKVAFTYSPLYP

-544 NFSEASIV
+544 NFSEVSTV
-552 ADLVPGGK
+552 EELVSGGK

-568 GLKAKI
+568 GLEAKI

-579 KLYEGDNTS
+579 KLYEGDNKK
-588 SYDVF
+588 SYDIF
-593 KDSGLLKMIAT
+593 KNSSLLKMIAT
-604 SVWWYGGFVPAI
+604 SVWEGGFKKDVMGEDFKTQA
-616 MKNETFNA
+616 
-624 QRALGKAMTH
+624 ALEEATKY
-634 FWELNKTDNCA
+634 FWLLNDTDNND
-645 NLEKELY
+645 NLERELY
-652 ALTMFNDNAPRYT
+652 ALTMIDDDARRVYT
-665 GQGYAQYQIKTCN
+665 QYSQYIVYTCN
-678 VQRNSS
+678 IKKTSDVA
-684 GVGPYVMTAT
+684 PYVMTAT

-760 GLVSGIGNI
+760 GLVSGVGNI

-780 SQTSQANAAQRTA
+780 SQASQANAAQRTA

>member
-19 MSQGVFAGGSKET
+19 VSQGVFAGGAKET

-38 TSSVSNVKKAVAI
+38 TSSVANVKKAVSL

-63 RINASGTTNLVP
+63 RIDASGTTNQVP

-112 SAMNQVVFRIAL
+112 SAMNQVVFRIVL

-140 LGVTEAGTVSLT
+140 IGVTDAGTVSLT
-152 MKPDAK
+152 MKPDAN
-158 SFNNFE
+158 SFNKFE

-177 PRTIKTESGTTT
+177 SRAIKTADGMQGG
-189 DTYVPMAESRSKTA
+189 YVPMAESNSSTA
-203 DAPLQKQKWGL
+203 PSPLQKQKWSL

-279 FKIAYGFYGEVANE
+279 FKIAYAFYGEVANG
-293 YENELAANGYSRENL
+293 YENELAANVYSRENL

-333 AKSGSSLVKNSL
+333 AKSGSSLIKNSL

-353 GDGKDQSLLTHCVTW
+353 GEGKSQSLITHCVTW
-368 VLSLIFRFVMF
+368 ILSLIFRFVMF

-467 KESIDYTAQNDSG
+467 KESIDYTAQNASG
-480 IFVDNPFGITENKL
+480 IFVDNPLGITENKL

-544 NFSEASIV
+544 NFSGASSV
-552 ADLVPGGK
+552 DDLVPGGK
-560 VKVDAWDK
+560 VNVDAWDK

-579 KLYEGDNTS
+579 KLYEGDNKS

-604 SVWWYGGFVPAI
+604 SVWWDGGFVPEI
-616 MKNETFNA
+616 MKNETFNVET
-624 QRALGKAMTH
+624 ALRKAMTH
-634 FWELNKTDNCA
+634 FWELNETDNCA

-684 GVGPYVMTAT
+684 GVKAYVMTAT

-760 GLVSGIGNI
+760 GLVSGVGNI

-780 SQTSQANAAQRTA
+780 SQASQANAAQRTA

>member
-1 MLRNISKSF
+1 MLRNISKPV
-10 LLFFLLILF
+10 LLFFLLLLLV
-19 MSQGVFAGGSKET
+19 SQGVFANGSKET
-32 GINADG
+32 GINANG
-38 TSSVSNVKKAVAI
+38 TSSVANVKKAVSL
-51 KWITVDENGNVE
+51 KWITVDENGNVNKIDE
-63 RINASGTTNLVP
+63 KGTTNLVP

-124 AIHPFP
+124 ALHPFP

-140 LGVTEAGTVSLT
+140 LGVTAAGTVSLT

-177 PRTIKTESGTTT
+177 SRDIKTADGMQGG
-189 DTYVPMAESRSKTA
+189 YVSMAESNSST
-203 DAPLQKQKWGL
+203 DTSPLQKQKWSL

-219 VACFV
+219 VSCFV
-224 AEILFTAIFGYA
+224 AEILFTAIYGYA

-279 FKIAYGFYGEVANE
+279 FKIAYGFYGEAANG
-293 YENELAANGYSRENL
+293 YENELAKNGYSRENL
-308 VNDEGEVTNI
+308 VNDVGEVTNI

-333 AKSGSSLVKNSL
+333 AKSGSSLIKNSL

-353 GDGKDQSLLTHCVTW
+353 GEEKSQSLITHCVTW
-368 VLSLIFRFVMF
+368 ILSLIFRFVMF

-433 FIILVIIL
+433 FIILVVIL

-467 KESIDYTAQNDSG
+467 KESTDYTTIISDPLGTN
-480 IFVDNPFGITENKL
+480 NKL
-494 NFIAGDGFVMA
+494 NFIAANDFVMA

-510 SKGDKVAFTYSPQYP
+510 TKGDKVAFTYSPLYP

-544 NFSEASIV
+544 NFSEVSTV
-552 ADLVPGGK
+552 EELVSGGK

-568 GLKAKI
+568 GLEANI

-579 KLYEGDNTS
+579 KLYEGDNKK
-588 SYDVF
+588 SYDIF
-593 KDSGLLKMIAT
+593 KNSSLLKMIAT
-604 SVWWYGGFVPAI
+604 SVWEGGFKKDVMGEDFKTQA
-616 MKNETFNA
+616 
-624 QRALGKAMTH
+624 ALEKATKY
-634 FWELNKTDNCA
+634 FWLLNDTDNND
-645 NLEKELY
+645 NLERELY
-652 ALTMFNDNAPRYT
+652 ALTMIDDDARRVYT
-665 GQGYAQYQIKTCN
+665 QYSQYIVYTCN
-678 VQRNSS
+678 IKKTSDVA
-684 GVGPYVMTAT
+684 PYVMTAT

-760 GLVSGIGNI
+760 GLVSGVGNI

-780 SQTSQANAAQRTA
+780 SQASQANAAQRTA

>member
-1 MLRNISKSF
+1 
-10 LLFFLLILF
+10 
-19 MSQGVFAGGSKET
+19 
-32 GINADG
+32 
-38 TSSVSNVKKAVAI
+38 
-51 KWITVDENGNVE
+51 
-63 RINASGTTNLVP
+63 
-75 PLDAIGAEYVDASGN
+75 
-90 VVLTEYFETDEVWL
+90 
-104 GNWINYIS
+104 
-112 SAMNQVVFRIAL
+112 MNQVVFRIAL
-124 AIHPFP
+124 ALHPFP

-140 LGVTEAGTVSLT
+140 LGVTAAGTVSLT

-177 PRTIKTESGTTT
+177 SRAIKTADGMQGG
-189 DTYVPMAESRSKTA
+189 YVPMAESNSST
-203 DAPLQKQKWGL
+203 DPSPLQKQKWSL

-219 VACFV
+219 VSCFV
-224 AEILFTAIFGYA
+224 AEILFTAIYGYA

-279 FKIAYGFYGEVANE
+279 FKIAYGFYGEVANG
-293 YENELAANGYSRENL
+293 YENVLAEKGYSRENL

-333 AKSGSSLVKNSL
+333 VKSGSSLIKNSL
-345 SNYMAGST
+345 SNYMSGSK
-353 GDGKDQSLLTHCVTW
+353 GEEKSQSLVTYCVTW
-368 VLSLIFRFVMF
+368 LLSLVFRFVMF
-379 VMILKCAIHIA
+379 VMILKCAIHIS

-427 SNVIEC
+427 SNVVEC
-433 FIILVIIL
+433 FIILVVIL
-441 TVIPAVKMTTV
+441 TVIPAVKMSTV

-457 INSLSSAGTY
+457 TNSLSKAGTY
-467 KESIDYTAQNDSG
+467 KESTDYTTIISDPLGTN
-480 IFVDNPFGITENKL
+480 NKL
-494 NFIAGDGFVMA
+494 NFIAANDFVMA

-510 SKGDKVAFTYSPQYP
+510 TKGDKVAFTYSPLYP

-544 NFSEASIV
+544 NFSEVSTV
-552 ADLVPGGK
+552 EELVSGGK
-560 VKVDAWDK
+560 VEVDAWDK

-579 KLYEGDNTS
+579 KLYEGDNKK
-588 SYDVF
+588 SYDIF
-593 KDSGLLKMIAT
+593 KNSSLLKMIAT
-604 SVWWYGGFVPAI
+604 SVWEGGFKKDVMGEDFKTQA
-616 MKNETFNA
+616 
-624 QRALGKAMTH
+624 ALEEATKY
-634 FWELNKTDNCA
+634 FWLLNDTDNND
-645 NLEKELY
+645 NLERELY
-652 ALTMFNDNAPRYT
+652 ALTMIDDDARRVYT
-665 GQGYAQYQIKTCN
+665 QYSQYIVYTCN
-678 VQRNSS
+678 IKKTSDVA
-684 GVGPYVMTAT
+684 PYVMTAT

-760 GLVSGIGNI
+760 GLVSGVGNI

-780 SQTSQANAAQRTA
+780 SQASQANAAQRTA

>member
-1 MLRNISKSF
+1 MLRNISKPV

-19 MSQGVFAGGSKET
+19 VSQGVFARGSKET
-32 GINADG
+32 GINANG
-38 TSSVSNVKKAVAI
+38 TSSVANVKKAVSL
-51 KWITVDENGNVE
+51 KWITVDENGNVNKIDE
-63 RINASGTTNLVP
+63 KGTTNLVP
-75 PLDAIGAEYVDASGN
+75 PLDAIGVEYVDASGN

-124 AIHPFP
+124 ALHPFP

-140 LGVTEAGTVSLT
+140 LGVTAAGTVSLT

-177 PRTIKTESGTTT
+177 SRDIKTADGMQGG
-189 DTYVPMAESRSKTA
+189 YVPMAESNSST
-203 DAPLQKQKWGL
+203 DSSPLQKQKWSL

-219 VACFV
+219 VSCFV
-224 AEILFTAIFGYA
+224 AEILFTAIYGYA

-279 FKIAYGFYGEVANE
+279 FKIAYGFYGEAANG
-293 YENELAANGYSRENL
+293 YENELAKNGYSRENL
-308 VNDEGEVTNI
+308 VNDVGEVTNI

-333 AKSGSSLVKNSL
+333 AKSGSSLIKNSL

-353 GDGKDQSLLTHCVTW
+353 GEGKSQSLITHCVTW
-368 VLSLIFRFVMF
+368 ILSLIFRFVMF

-421 CIMSLV
+421 CIMSLI

-433 FIILVIIL
+433 FIILVVIL

-467 KESIDYTAQNDSG
+467 KESTDYTTIISDPLGTN
-480 IFVDNPFGITENKL
+480 NKL
-494 NFIAGDGFVMA
+494 NFIAANDFVMA

-510 SKGDKVAFTYSPQYP
+510 TKGDKVAFTYSPLYP

-544 NFSEASIV
+544 NFSEVSTV
-552 ADLVPGGK
+552 EELVSGGK

-568 GLKAKI
+568 GLEAKI

-579 KLYEGDNTS
+579 KLYEGDNKK
-588 SYDVF
+588 SYDIF
-593 KDSGLLKMIAT
+593 KNSSLLKMIAT
-604 SVWWYGGFVPAI
+604 SVWEGGFKKDVMGEDFKTQA
-616 MKNETFNA
+616 
-624 QRALGKAMTH
+624 ALEKATKY
-634 FWELNKTDNCA
+634 FWLLNDTDNND
-645 NLEKELY
+645 NLERELY
-652 ALTMFNDNAPRYT
+652 ALTMIDDDARRVYT
-665 GQGYAQYQIKTCN
+665 QYSQYIVYTCN
-678 VQRNSS
+678 IKKTSDVA
-684 GVGPYVMTAT
+684 PYVMTAT

-738 SLANATSDVIGRTS
+738 SLANATSDVIGKTS

-780 SQTSQANAAQRTA
+780 SQASQANAAQRTA

>member
-1 MLRNISKSF
+1 MLRNISKPV

-19 MSQGVFAGGSKET
+19 VSQGVFAGGSKET
-32 GINADG
+32 GINANG
-38 TSSVSNVKKAVAI
+38 TSSVANVKKAVSL
-51 KWITVDENGNVE
+51 KWITVDENGNVNKIDE
-63 RINASGTTNLVP
+63 KGTTNLVP

-90 VVLTEYFETDEVWL
+90 IVLTEYFETDEVWL

-140 LGVTEAGTVSLT
+140 LGVTAAGTVSLT
-152 MKPDAK
+152 MKPDAD
-158 SFNNFE
+158 SFNDFNI
-164 TKQLLISN
+164 KQLLISN

-177 PRTIKTESGTTT
+177 SRAIKTADGMQGG
-189 DTYVPMAESRSKTA
+189 YVPMAESNSST
-203 DAPLQKQKWGL
+203 DPSPLQKQKWSL

-219 VACFV
+219 VSCFV
-224 AEILFTAIFGYA
+224 AEILFTAIYGYA

-279 FKIAYGFYGEVANE
+279 FKIAYGFYGEAANG
-293 YENELAANGYSRENL
+293 YENELAARGYSRENL
-308 VNDEGEVTNI
+308 VNDAGEVTNI

-333 AKSGSSLVKNSL
+333 AKSGSSLIKNSL

-353 GDGKDQSLLTHCVTW
+353 GEGKSQSLITHCVTW
-368 VLSLIFRFVMF
+368 ILSLIFRFVMF

-421 CIMSLV
+421 CIMSLI

-467 KESIDYTAQNDSG
+467 KESIDYTTMVSNDPIG
-480 IFVDNPFGITENKL
+480 DENKL

-544 NFSEASIV
+544 NFSEASMV
-552 ADLVPGGK
+552 EDLVPGGK

-604 SVWWYGGFVPAI
+604 SVWWYGGFVPEI
-616 MKNETFNA
+616 MKNETFNV
-624 QRALGKAMTH
+624 QTALGKAMTH
-634 FWELNKTDNCA
+634 FWELNETDNCA

-652 ALTMFNDNAPRYT
+652 ALTMFNDNAPKYT
-665 GQGYAQYQIKTCN
+665 SQSYAQYKIKTCN

-684 GVGPYVMTAT
+684 GVKEYVMTAT

-760 GLVSGIGNI
+760 GLVSGVGNI

-780 SQTSQANAAQRTA
+780 SQASQANAAQRTA